1 MRCPLRIRSIPGWSR
16 CFDSLEL
23 ELRAVSEV
31 GKKQIVEGEE
41 GGVSIGSSFFSH
53 TICFDQIASTRSNR
67 ATRGLTKST
76 YSR

>member
-1 MRCPLRIRSIPGWSR
+1 MSSPNSWSR

-41 GGVSIGSSFFSH
+41 ARVSIRVF
-53 TICFDQIASTRSNR
+53 
-67 ATRGLTKST
+67 
-76 YSR
+76 

>member
-1 MRCPLRIRSIPGWSR
+1 MRCPLRIRPGWSR

-41 GGVSIGSSFFSH
+41 GAVSIGSSFLARRFAL
-53 TICFDQIASTRSNR
+53 IRLLVPDQEQPGA
-67 ATRGLTKST
+67 
-76 YSR
+76 